1 MHSTNLK
8 RFSWQST
15 CVHNNEHCYY
25 HYIVY
30 ISIVYR
36 VTKDSGREI
45 TIAHGINLSFFLLT
59 LLDYFYHAWS
69 KDLRSWSSKNK
80 PEVFLFKMWLA
91 VKRTDANAMWS
102 LDVPIL
108 YGGNVQVNKTISHAW
123 VSRQNVVLTYSRE
136 LASRLPFF
144 VTIPLY
150 TIVALWRICDFL
162 YVAQLLSV
170 IHRILLVYSER
181 PLSVIVS

>member
-1 MHSTNLK
+1 MFTITNIATTITL
-8 RFSWQST
+8 
-15 CVHNNEHCYY
+15 YIY
-25 HYIVY
+25 LLYIVSQRILGGNY
-30 ISIVYR
+30 YC
-36 VTKDSGREI
+36 TWHKYF
-45 TIAHGINLSFFLLT
+45 FFLLT